1 MRYYISYKELERT
14 NPPFVPLL
22 FSRHHHSREA
32 KKTVM
37 VTTTSS
43 SSALGAYNW
52 TEIERYDATD
62 LQLLLKDLEPH
73 TKYEILLQ
81 AYNQFGRGPVAKM
94 EAETE
99 ADGENCCCPGC
110 KTKQIKGGKCSKK
123 MHFKSL
129 FFAVPSSPP
138 EGITCQGVTPAGIE
152 LKWDLLSPEKLRGKL
167 TSYKIHYQEVTSLDL
182 KDSKSLS

>member
-37 VTTTSS
+37 VTTTSSS

-110 KTKQIKGGKCSKK
+110 KNQANQRRKVFKKDAFQIFILCSSVKSTGGNHVPRCDPSGDRTQVGP
-123 MHFKSL
+123 S
-129 FFAVPSSPP
+129 FARKAP
-138 EGITCQGVTPAGIE
+138 GQT
-152 LKWDLLSPEKLRGKL
+152 
-167 TSYKIHYQEVTSLDL
+167 YQL
-182 KDSKSLS
+182 

>member
-1 MRYYISYKELERT
+1 M
-14 NPPFVPLL
+14 
-22 FSRHHHSREA
+22 
-32 KKTVM
+32 M
-37 VTTTSS
+37 VTTTST
-43 SSALGAYNW
+43 SALGAYNW

-110 KTKQIKGGKCSKK
+110 KTKQIKEGKCSKRCIPNLY
-123 MHFKSL
+123 SL
-129 FFAVPSSPP
+129 QFRQVHRRESRAKV
-138 EGITCQGVTPAGIE
+138 
-152 LKWDLLSPEKLRGKL
+152 
-167 TSYKIHYQEVTSLDL
+167 
-182 KDSKSLS
+182 